1 MASSKNSLCHC
12 AISIATSHQP
22 RRMSLMHAYRVIRG
36 QGPQS
41 LHRIEIP
48 LSSLGENQ
56 MLLAVKAASL
66 NYRDL
71 LVVHGQ
77 MGAGETRIPLSDAAG
92 QVVAVGSAITDFSIG
107 DAVLPIFFPLWSEG
121 FPSDEALSLSVGG
134 NIDGVLTTHL
144 VVDQSALVH
153 APRTLS
159 WEQASTIACAGVTAW
174 HALFELGALPDGAH
188 VLIQGAGGVSTW
200 AVQLALAAGFCVTV
214 LSGREE
220 GIEHMVALG
229 AQAAINYNTDP
240 NWDETVLRTTG
251 GVDLVMDIGGADT
264 IARSLRSLRPGGKVV
279 TIGGVAGGFA
289 LSIDPFSLIGGKSLT
304 GVVVGSKKMTQALI
318 RFIDEHAIV
327 PVIDTIF
334 PFAEAAAAFARMEHG
349 RPIGKVVIAIN

>member
-1 MASSKNSLCHC
+1 
-12 AISIATSHQP
+12 
-22 RRMSLMHAYRVIRG
+22 MSLMHAYRVTRG

-41 LHRIEIP
+41 LHRIEVP
-48 LSSLGENQ
+48 PSSLGENQ
-56 MLLAVKAASL
+56 VLLAVKAASL

-71 LVVHGQ
+71 LVAHGQ
-77 MGAGETRIPLSDAAG
+77 MGAGEARIPLSDAAG
-92 QVVAVGSAITDFSIG
+92 QVVAVGPAVTDFSIG
-107 DAVLPIFFPLWSEG
+107 DAALPIFFPLWTDG
-121 FPSDEALSLSVGG
+121 FPSDQALSLSLGG

-188 VLIQGAGGVSTW
+188 VLIQGTGGVSTW
-200 AVQLALAAGFCVTV
+200 AVQLALAAGLRVTV

-220 GIEHMVALG
+220 GIEHMVAMG
-229 AQAAINYNTDP
+229 AQAAINYSTDP

-251 GVDLVMDIGGADT
+251 GVDLVMDIGGAGT
-264 IARSLRSLRPGGKVV
+264 IARSLRSLRPGGQVV

-289 LSIDPFSLIGGKSLT
+289 LSIDPFSLIGGKSIT

-318 RFIDEHAIV
+318 RFIDEHSIV

-334 PFAEAAAAFARMEHG
+334 PFAKAAAAFARMEHG
-349 RPIGKVVIAIN
+349 RPIGKVVITIN

>member
-1 MASSKNSLCHC
+1 MASSKNALCHC
-12 AISIATSHQP
+12 AISIVTSHQT
-22 RRMSLMHAYRVIRG
+22 RQMSLMHAYRVIRG

-41 LHRIEIP
+41 LHRIEVP
-48 LSSLGENQ
+48 PSSLGENQ
-56 MLLAVKAASL
+56 VLLAVKAASL

-71 LVVHGQ
+71 LVADGQ
-77 MGAGETRIPLSDAAG
+77 MGAGEARIPLSDAAG

-107 DAVLPIFFPLWSEG
+107 DAVLPTFFPRWTDGFASEQ
-121 FPSDEALSLSVGG
+121 ALSLSLGG

-188 VLIQGAGGVSTW
+188 VLIQGTGGVSTW
-200 AVQLALAAGFCVTV
+200 AVQLALAAGLRVTV
-214 LSGREE
+214 LSGRGE

-229 AQAAINYNTDP
+229 AHAAINYNTDP
-240 NWDETVLRTTG
+240 NWGETVLRTTG
-251 GVDLVMDIGGADT
+251 GVDLVMDIGGAGT
-264 IARSLRSLRPGGKVV
+264 IARSLRSLRPGGQVV

>member
-1 MASSKNSLCHC
+1 MASSKNALCHC
-12 AISIATSHQP
+12 AISIVTSHQT
-22 RRMSLMHAYRVIRG
+22 RQMSLMHAYRVIRG

-41 LHRIEIP
+41 LHRIEVP
-48 LSSLGENQ
+48 PSSLGENQ
-56 MLLAVKAASL
+56 VLLAVKAASL

-71 LVVHGQ
+71 LVAHGQ
-77 MGAGETRIPLSDAAG
+77 MGAGEARIPLSDAAG
-92 QVVAVGSAITDFSIG
+92 KVVAVGSAITDFSIG
-107 DAVLPIFFPLWSEG
+107 DAVLPTFFPRWTDGFASEQ
-121 FPSDEALSLSVGG
+121 ALSLSLGG

-188 VLIQGAGGVSTW
+188 VLIQGTGGVSTW
-200 AVQLALAAGFCVTV
+200 AVQLALSAGLRVTV

-229 AQAAINYNTDP
+229 AHAAINYNTDP
-240 NWDETVLRTTG
+240 NWGETVLRTTG
-251 GVDLVMDIGGADT
+251 GVDLVMDIGGAGT
-264 IARSLRSLRPGGKVV
+264 IARSLRSLRPGGQVV

>member
-1 MASSKNSLCHC
+1 
-12 AISIATSHQP
+12 
-22 RRMSLMHAYRVIRG
+22 MSLMHAYRVIRG

-41 LHRIEIP
+41 LHRIEVP
-48 LSSLGENQ
+48 PSSLGENQ
-56 MLLAVKAASL
+56 VLLAVKAASL

-71 LVVHGQ
+71 LVAHGQ
-77 MGAGETRIPLSDAAG
+77 MGAGEARIPLSDAAG
-92 QVVAVGSAITDFSIG
+92 KVVAVGSAITDFSIG
-107 DAVLPIFFPLWSEG
+107 DAVLPTFFPRWTDGFASEQ
-121 FPSDEALSLSVGG
+121 ALSLSLGG

-188 VLIQGAGGVSTW
+188 VLIQGTGGVSTW
-200 AVQLALAAGFCVTV
+200 AVQLALAAGLRVTV
-214 LSGREE
+214 LSGRGE

-229 AQAAINYNTDP
+229 AHAAINYNTDP
-240 NWDETVLRTTG
+240 NWGETVLRTTG
-251 GVDLVMDIGGADT
+251 GVDLVMDIGGAGT
-264 IARSLRSLRPGGKVV
+264 IARSLRSLRPGGQVV

-334 PFAEAAAAFARMEHG
+334 PFAEAAASFARMEHG